1 MSTCPLTPME
11 KQPSANFIRDA
22 HIMLSPFVKTL
33 EHHEAQIQN
42 IFSGMPETQ
51 ANLGVQNICQ
61 NDPLIREFA
70 RSILNRLGE
79 EHEQRLKD
87 IYNIRTKV
95 RTLGRLLKE
104 LNTTENC
111 HISSLDS
118 SSIVS

>member
-1 MSTCPLTPME
+1 
-11 KQPSANFIRDA
+11 
-22 HIMLSPFVKTL
+22 
-33 EHHEAQIQN
+33 
-42 IFSGMPETQ
+42 MPETQ

-87 IYNIRTKV
+87 IDNIRTKV

-104 LNTTENC
+104 LNTTENS